1 MMIIEGL
8 KVNLRTITDDDT
20 DLIVKWRNNARVF
33 NNFVFSEKLTP
44 QMHKEWLEEK
54 VKTGLVRQFI
64 IIERQTDIP
73 IGSVYFR
80 DIDES
85 NKTAEYGIFIGED
98 EAIGKGYGKE
108 VAELTIKYAFD
119 NMGLDKI
126 SLRVFKDNIA
136 AIKSYEKAGFKFV
149 DKEETVNKNGQEKK
163 LLFMAIERK

>member
-1 MMIIEGL
+1 MMIIEGS

-54 VKTGLVRQFI
+54 VKTGLVKQFI

-80 DIDES
+80 DIDKK

-98 EAIGKGYGKE
+98 DAIGQGYGSE
-108 VAELTIKYAFD
+108 TAELALKYAFE
-119 NMGLDKI
+119 NVGLDKI

-136 AIKSYEKAGFKFV
+136 AIKSYEKVGFKFTN
-149 DKEETVNKNGQEKK
+149 KEELVNKNGSEKQ
-163 LLFMAIERK
+163 LVFMEIERK